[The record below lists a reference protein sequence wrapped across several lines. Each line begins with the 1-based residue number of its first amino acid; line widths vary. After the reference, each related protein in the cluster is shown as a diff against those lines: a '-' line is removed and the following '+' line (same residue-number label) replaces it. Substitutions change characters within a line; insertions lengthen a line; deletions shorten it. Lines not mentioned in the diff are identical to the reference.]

1 MVMKMAEKGRNVE
14 KKVETVGNGEKKAE
28 NGTWLKELI
37 EKKLE
42 NVGVTLEEIGRLK
55 SLVAEIEEL
64 NRKMAEIME
73 RRTEIRKEVHS
84 ITDRLD
90 EDTRKLLEFLGVIN
104 FKEVFDKLY
113 TAGERRQVGGTR
125 GTGGRRKG
133 NGLAGKV
140 IVFEGQEYRQ
150 ASYFVKKHGITGGME
165 GLKEWAES
173 GGYTVRVEGDT
184 IYIE

>member
-1 MVMKMAEKGRNVE
+1 MAEKGRNVE

-28 NGTWLKELI
+28 NGTGLKEFVLAEI

-42 NVGVTLEEIGRLK
+42 NVGVTMEEIGKLR

-90 EDTRKLLEFLGVIN
+90 EGTRKLLEFLGVIN

-125 GTGGRRKG
+125 GRKG

-173 GGYTVRVEGDT
+173 MGYTVRVEGDT